1 MPRTTIDIAEPLLR
15 EIKGL
20 QKKEG
25 RSLSKIVSEL
35 LAEGLAQ
42 RRSGRSSARLQW
54 VSRSM
59 QALVDLH
66 DKEALFEA
74 LDLDDH

>member
-1 MPRTTIDIAEPLLR
+1 MPRTTIDIEEPLLR

-42 RRSGRSSARLQW
+42 RRLGLPTSSLQW
-54 VSRSM
+54 ISRPM
-59 QALVDLH
+59 RALVDLN

-74 LDLDDH
+74 LDQDDH

>member
-1 MPRTTIDIAEPLLR
+1 MPRTTVDIEGPLLS
-15 EIKGL
+15 ELKGL

-42 RRSGRSSARLQW
+42 RRLGRSIPRLQW
-54 VSRSM
+54 ISRSM
-59 QALVDLH
+59 QALVDLE
-66 DKEALFEA
+66 DKEELFAA
-74 LDLDDH
+74 LDRDDP

>member
-1 MPRTTIDIAEPLLR
+1 MPRTTIDIEEPLLS

-42 RRSGRSSARLQW
+42 RRAGPPTPRLQW
-54 VSRSM
+54 ISRSM
-59 QALVDLH
+59 QALVDLN

-74 LDLDDH
+74 LDRDDH